1 MRCDND
7 GSLVSPV
14 SALERAQ
21 RVVGLWYR
29 LANDWLL
36 TQGRTV
42 DQHYLEGRHQPPTPQ
57 STTPSRQLRFIPKNK
72 FITMKLVSILL
83 AKLTVKAFKTRPEVS
98 SSATTPGLTPG
109 KEVKKNSVENKAFL
123 LRHVARPFYPI
134 PTASR
139 CIHWGKTQFLVQR
152 IPEKL
157 DFFGVCFSIWGLW
170 TALWPLLVCASIASK

>member
-123 LRHVARPFYPI
+123 LEHTQDPFKVLPL
-134 PTASR
+134 PHSR
-139 CIHWGKTQFLVQR
+139 KIWLFSGLEKILKTQTKFEPKTSWLWVR
-152 IPEKL
+152 IPVEAIFL
-157 DFFGVCFSIWGLW
+157 
-170 TALWPLLVCASIASK
+170 

>member
-1 MRCDND
+1 MTKFTFSKSHFHKIHIFQTSNSREFLDKKLVFAPVCIWVFLGKKVNRTLKIAFVLIKFGVRNMRCDND

-57 STTPSRQLRFIPKNK
+57 STPPSRQLRFIPKNK

-83 AKLTVKAFKTRPEVS
+83 AKLTVKAFKAELS
-98 SSATTPGLTPG
+98 SSARR
-109 KEVKKNSVENKAFL
+109 K
-123 LRHVARPFYPI
+123 
-134 PTASR
+134 
-139 CIHWGKTQFLVQR
+139 
-152 IPEKL
+152 
-157 DFFGVCFSIWGLW
+157 
-170 TALWPLLVCASIASK
+170 